1 VKVRRGDRKARGR
14 PREFDADKALDRA
27 MRVFWRKGFLGAS
40 LTDLTRAMRV
50 SRPSLYAAFGDKEQ
64 LFRRALE
71 RYFEG
76 PSSYA
81 HESLRAPTARA
92 VVEKIL
98 YGVIN
103 MLTGPGSPATCMWV
117 RCALSSGD
125 GRLRGEFAAQRA
137 EGHVLLRKRF
147 DSAVAAGDLPSGS
160 DTDALAHLVL
170 TVNYG
175 LTVQAT
181 TGATRRDLERV
192 ADSIVRDWPRPN
204 G

>member
-1 VKVRRGDRKARGR
+1 MKVPRRDKKTRGR
-14 PREFDADKALDRA
+14 PREFDANKALDRG

-40 LTDLTRAMRV
+40 LTDLTRAMRI
-50 SRPSLYAAFGDKEQ
+50 SRPSLYAAFGDKEH
-64 LFRRALE
+64 LFRKALE

-81 HESLRAPTARA
+81 RESLEAATARA

-98 YGVIN
+98 RGAIN

-125 GRLRGEFAAQRA
+125 GRLREEFAAQRA
-137 EGHVLLRKRF
+137 EGHALLRKRF
-147 DSAVAAGDLPSGS
+147 DSAVEAGDLPAGS
-160 DTDALAHLVL
+160 DTNALAHLVL

-181 TGATRRDLERV
+181 TGATRKDLERV
-192 ADSIVRDWPRPN
+192 ADAVLSDWP
-204 G
+204 GG

>member
-1 VKVRRGDRKARGR
+1 
-14 PREFDADKALDRA
+14 

-40 LTDLTRAMRV
+40 LSDLPRAMRV

-76 PSSYA
+76 PASYA

-98 YGVIN
+98 YGAID

-125 GRLRGEFAAQRA
+125 GRLRAEFAAQRT
-137 EGHVLLRKRF
+137 EGHVLLRQRF
-147 DSAVAAGDLPSGS
+147 DSAVAARDLPSGS
-160 DTDALAHLVL
+160 DTAALADLVL

-181 TGATRRDLERV
+181 TGATRRALERV
-192 ADSIVRDWPRPN
+192 ADSILRDWSPPKS
-204 G
+204 

>member
-1 VKVRRGDRKARGR
+1 MTVPRTHRKTRGR

-40 LTDLTRAMRV
+40 LDDLTRAMRI

-64 LFRRALE
+64 LFRKALT

-76 PSSYA
+76 PSSYS
-81 HESLRAPTARA
+81 HEALGAATARG
-92 VVEKIL
+92 VVEKLL
-98 YGVIN
+98 YGAIN

-117 RCALSSGD
+117 RCALSPGD
-125 GRLRGEFAAQRA
+125 GQLSAEFAAQRA

-147 DSAVAAGDLPSGS
+147 ESSVDAGDLPRG
-160 DTDALAHLVL
+160 TNTNALAHLVL

-181 TGATRRDLERV
+181 TGARRRDLEQV
-192 ADSIVRDWPRPN
+192 AEAVLKAWP
-204 G
+204 GT